1 MTGVHLFLSLVDQ
14 RLLTYIQDSHRILTM
29 LHCKSVV
36 NQFYIYIYIYI
47 LLLLLQF
54 WKYLSVIDYRGLE
67 FKIGCIFLY

>member
-36 NQFYIYIYIYI
+36 NQFYMYIYIYIYI
-47 LLLLLQF
+47 
-54 WKYLSVIDYRGLE
+54 Y
-67 FKIGCIFLY
+67 IFCYFCFNFGNI